1 MKLYLSVVQTSV
13 MELWQYMLRSTSED
27 AEKVEHETNFN
38 FRVPSH
44 IHQFSIARAD
54 SIL

>member
-1 MKLYLSVVQTSV
+1 MSSATKKIAEKVRKIN
-13 MELWQYMLRSTSED
+13 LWQYMLRSTSED

-44 IHQFSIARAD
+44 IHQFSIA
-54 SIL
+54 